1 MMSFTKVIAFEEGF
15 RAKPYKC
22 SAGYPT
28 IGYGIKLANKNA
40 NIDNFECEIPEPV
53 AFMWLEH
60 HAAKEEAKL
69 CKYSWFID
77 QCKDVQDILV
87 SMCYQLGLNGLL
99 GFKNMIKALS
109 VNDMETAATE
119 ALDSKWARSDSPNRA
134 QRHARVIRGESID
147 DVYDGLI

>member
-1 MMSFTKVIAFEEGF
+1 MSFTKVIAFEEGF
-15 RAKPYKC
+15 RAKPYKD
-22 SAGYPT
+22 SLGYPT

-53 AFMWLEH
+53 ARLWLEY
-60 HAAKEEAKL
+60 HASKEEARL

-77 QCKDVQDILV
+77 QRKDVQDILV
-87 SMCYQLGLNGLL
+87 SMCYQLGLSGLL

-109 VNDMETAATE
+109 VNDIGTAATE

-134 QRHARVIRGESID
+134 QRHARVIKGESID
-147 DVYDGLI
+147 DVYRDLV